1 MSAVEKINIFFRERS
16 YISALITA
24 TIAYIILLSNTR
36 LMGNNKNKDVNS
48 YYAGNI
54 TVAVF
59 LFISLIFLII
69 HHGMQYSKNFF
80 EPVVNIE

>member
-1 MSAVEKINIFFRERS
+1 MSTLENINIFLKERS
-16 YISALITA
+16 YICALITA
-24 TIAYIILLSNTR
+24 IIAYIILLSNTR
-36 LMGNNKNKDVNS
+36 LMGNHKNKDINS

-59 LFISLIFLII
+59 LLISAVFLVI
-69 HHGMQYSKNFF
+69 HHGMQYFKISV

>member
-1 MSAVEKINIFFRERS
+1 MSTIEKINIFFRERS

-36 LMGNNKNKDVNS
+36 LMGNHKNKDVNS

-59 LFISLIFLII
+59 LFISVIFLII
-69 HHGMQYSKNFF
+69 HHGMQYFKISV